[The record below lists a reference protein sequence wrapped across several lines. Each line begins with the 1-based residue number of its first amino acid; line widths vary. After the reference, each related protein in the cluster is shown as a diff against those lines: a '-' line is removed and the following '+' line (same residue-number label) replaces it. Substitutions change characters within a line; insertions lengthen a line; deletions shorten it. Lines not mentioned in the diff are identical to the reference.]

1 MIWGR
6 ILLEQKIL
14 RPEISKLTQSYSKY
28 ADCRIPQRSC
38 GFMDLKME
46 SVRRTLLPI
55 HTFLLHYFS
64 NFRAVRKIGKAIT
77 TISNCPEKISYCF
90 FHFPTWKTRGLRCF
104 SLNSRV
110 ILKLFEAKPRTI
122 SILPENLMKNI
133 EIHVFSM
140 LENEK
145 NSRKI
150 FLDSYRLLDI
160 TF

>member
-1 MIWGR
+1 M
-6 ILLEQKIL
+6 LLNKIYYIRHVL
-14 RPEISKLTQSYSKY
+14 VLHTQICFRHFFLSWIFLFEFEIIVLSFVNVKSTGMYMYVTRANFSQNNFFVK
-28 ADCRIPQRSC
+28 Q
-38 GFMDLKME
+38 
-46 SVRRTLLPI
+46 LLPLSV
-55 HTFLLHYFS
+55 TVQK
-64 NFRAVRKIGKAIT
+64 NFPTG
-77 TISNCPEKISYCF
+77 F